1 MKIIKLIGFLSL
13 GLLYAFQASLPT
25 NSPFPERQTLP
36 TVKVLSLLFG
46 QRLND

>member
-36 TVKVLSLLFG
+36 TVKSSISLIRSTT
-46 QRLND
+46 Q